1 MKING
6 NTRLQKEANGV
17 VGFWKRWWNVQKKQN
32 LDSNHTSCWN
42 PGCKDKVEMWVWR
55 CNGSPATKSRYHL
68 PQKKPQYKNHT
79 HCKSTG
85 STAKQIGVEMDR
97 ISFDWPKAN
106 CPNVLYA
113 TFCTTSKFQFSQL
126 QSGATIN
133 NNERHELRKER
144 KFQLAICQPP
154 NLNTKCQHMLELT
167 KCPHD
172 ISYHSVFF

>member
-133 NNERHELRKER
+133 NNARHELRKER
-144 KFQLAICQPP
+144 K
-154 NLNTKCQHMLELT
+154 
-167 KCPHD
+167 
-172 ISYHSVFF
+172 ISNWPFANHPT